1 MLKQSYRWVLRNK
14 PRIHS
19 QSQHNQLPGC
29 SIRINTKRN
38 PFQIKSQKWLSDKPD
53 SFRYVEKKGELKINT
68 INTSKTNNVHG
79 RKVGVTSSSFRGISG
94 DKIISIVRNLEAIS
108 IGSLQHVHFREACQ
122 ALDTM
127 SHFKVTPPTN
137 GAWEAK
143 TKGELGW
150 TILKRLLVENGA
162 VFDEEKDTFDMQ
174 KIERHCTHQMDSKVF
189 HDGIKCMAS
198 SKDPTLINA
207 ADNLLLQLE
216 THFLATKSPSI
227 HPVGRSYALLLD
239 GIKDIESDSAVLVVR
254 VKQIMKRFKK
264 QQEAGNKHVVVN
276 SQLYNSVLNV
286 LAFHSS
292 QRNPVLT
299 KTVQEMMLDSEAPLD
314 VASYSI
320 AMKSL
325 LSTNKWSDIIESSD
339 GITTAKAIENILSQM
354 QKRGLGNPNVKIM
367 TPILHALSDEGN
379 IEEIMNLIEWMEDM
393 YESRGWEDIRP
404 NNYHFNN
411 MITALTNRNSQGK
424 VRSGSGRV
432 AFQILNKMK
441 TLYEGGNVNVRP
453 DLITYN
459 AVLNAI
465 AKEEN
470 ATGVRRVNEDII
482 ERAETLL
489 KRMEN
494 GDEGEHIIPDVF
506 SYNAV
511 LTAFMNSSV
520 HDAATK
526 AKKMLENMVE
536 RDVQPDLVSYTICI
550 NTLSKSKVP
559 WAAQSAHDLLNLLE
573 ENYENGCE
581 ALKPDVTCYNSG
593 KGQC

>member
-1 MLKQSYRWVLRNK
+1 M
-14 PRIHS
+14 
-19 QSQHNQLPGC
+19 
-29 SIRINTKRN
+29 
-38 PFQIKSQKWLSDKPD
+38 FDFKSP
-53 SFRYVEKKGELKINT
+53 
-68 INTSKTNNVHG
+68 
-79 RKVGVTSSSFRGISG
+79 
-94 DKIISIVRNLEAIS
+94 
-108 IGSLQHVHFREACQ
+108 
-122 ALDTM
+122 M
-127 SHFKVTPPTN
+127 SHFKVTPPIN

-162 VFDEEKDTFDMQ
+162 VFDEEKDTLDMQ